1 MDFNSLSKE
10 QQIMVA
16 MRKTLASVVRDTTPE
31 PGMIH
36 PLSKQTVDD
45 IRACF
50 ALISAREQELMQ
62 DMGKENKERPY
73 YTDEVRSKAQVV
85 KIHKPK

>member
-1 MDFNSLSKE
+1 MDFDSLSKE

-16 MRKTLASVVRDTTPE
+16 MRKTLANIIKDTTPE

-36 PLSKQTVDD
+36 PLSKGTVDD

-50 ALISAREQELMQ
+50 ALISAREKELMEA
-62 DMGKENKERPY
+62 MGVENKARPHF
-73 YTDEVRSKAQVV
+73 TDEIKTADVV
-85 KIHKPK
+85 KFHKPE